1 MIKFP
6 IKIQQNPKIL
16 NIELKGSGTS
26 INCEVHP
33 DKIMI
38 GPVFPYDDNAF
49 SYLFISN
56 PTKYST
62 ELISLDFDKKFKK
75 DIEIL
80 ASYENIKNGN

>member
-1 MIKFP
+1 
-6 IKIQQNPKIL
+6 
-16 NIELKGSGTS
+16 
-26 INCEVHP
+26 
-33 DKIMI
+33 MI